1 MQGRVLDCFAVSRG
15 AYNMSTQGVRNG
27 GLSGGFR
34 VVGNT
39 IIMDNEESDKQFR
52 SSNMFYYLSSFNT
65 LTQELVN
72 IYDSA
77 SFVNERW
84 ITALVQ
90 AMHIKGTVTPITAFE
105 TFQPQ
110 MSDAIK
116 SFHGKI
122 TDIEDVGSILEGTKQ
137 TYQTHDKGLHF
148 WSKTKFRTDFVR
160 WVDGIMSLILP
171 DNGYPIFHQLFFHA
185 RVYDSKTTSTQMVTW
200 SGTRP
205 GPAALSGRSAS
216 QLCSL
221 FCLLCPLQM
230 QRQTFGSQP
239 GPWSTGE

>member
-1 MQGRVLDCFAVSRG
+1 
-15 AYNMSTQGVRNG
+15 MSTQGVRNG

-52 SSNMFYYLSSFNT
+52 SSDMNVYLSSFMK
-65 LTQELVN
+65 LTTELVS
-72 IYDSA
+72 IYKSA

-84 ITALVQ
+84 IAELVQ
-90 AMHIKGTVTPITAFE
+90 AMHIKGRVTPIQAFE

-116 SFHGKI
+116 KFHGEI

-148 WSKTKFRTDFVR
+148 GSNTKFRTEFVR
-160 WVDGIMSLILP
+160 WVAGIMSLILP
-171 DNGYPIFHQLFFHA
+171 GNGYSIFRQLFFHA
-185 RVYDSKTTSTQMVTW
+185 KYDSKTTGTQMVTW

-205 GPAALSGRSAS
+205 GPAASSGRSAS
-216 QLCSL
+216 QRCSS
-221 FCLLCPLQM
+221 FRLLCPLQM

>member
-15 AYNMSTQGVRNG
+15 AYNMSTLGVQNG
-27 GLSGGFR
+27 GLPSHVQVR
-34 VVGNT
+34 VGT
-39 IIMDNEESDKQFR
+39 ITIDNQESDKQFT
-52 SSNMFYYLSSFNT
+52 SSHMSVYISSFKT
-65 LTQELVN
+65 LTGELVK

-77 SFVNERW
+77 SFVNVTW
-84 ITALVQ
+84 INVLVQ
-90 AMHIKGTVTPITAFE
+90 AMHIKGIVTPITAFE

-137 TYQTHDKGLHF
+137 TYQTHDKGLHLG
-148 WSKTKFRTDFVR
+148 SNTKFRTDFVR
-160 WVDGIMSLILP
+160 WVTGIMSLILP
-171 DNGYPIFHQLFFHA
+171 LAGYSRFHQLFFHA
-185 RVYDSKTTSTQMVTW
+185 KYDSKTTGTQMVTW

-205 GPAALSGRSAS
+205 GPAASSGRSAS
-216 QLCSL
+216 QRRSS
-221 FCLLCPLQM
+221 FRLLCPLQM

>member
-1 MQGRVLDCFAVSRG
+1 
-15 AYNMSTQGVRNG
+15 MSTQGVRNG

-52 SSNMFYYLSSFNT
+52 SSNMNVYLSSFIK
-65 LTQELVN
+65 LTTELVK

-84 ITALVQ
+84 ITELVQ

-110 MSDAIK
+110 MSDAINK
-116 SFHGKI
+116 FHGKI
-122 TDIEDVGSILEGTKQ
+122 TDIEDVGSIIEGRKQ
-137 TYQTHDKGLHF
+137 TYETHDEGLHF
-148 WSKTKFRTDFVR
+148 GSNTKFRTDFVR
-160 WVDGIMSLILP
+160 WVAGIMSLILP
-171 DNGYPIFHQLFFHA
+171 DNGYPIFRQLFLHA
-185 RVYDSKTTSTQMVTW
+185 RVDDSKTTGTQMVTW

-205 GPAALSGRSAS
+205 GPAASSGRSAS
-216 QLCSL
+216 QRHSS
-221 FCLLCPLQM
+221 FRLLCPLQM

>member
-1 MQGRVLDCFAVSRG
+1 
-15 AYNMSTQGVRNG
+15 MSTLGVQNG
-27 GLSGGFR
+27 GLPSHVQVR
-34 VVGNT
+34 VGKIT
-39 IIMDNEESDKQFR
+39 IDNKESDKQFR
-52 SSNMFYYLSSFNT
+52 SSHMNVYLSSFNT

-90 AMHIKGTVTPITAFE
+90 AMHIKGTVTPITAFK
-105 TFQPQ
+105 TFLIQ
-110 MSDAIK
+110 MSDAIE
-116 SFHGKI
+116 SFHRKI
-122 TDIEDVGSILEGTKQ
+122 TDIEDVGSILDGTKQ
-137 TYQTHDKGLHF
+137 PYQTHDKGLHF
-148 WSKTKFRTDFVR
+148 GSNTKFRTDFVR
-160 WVDGIMSLILP
+160 WVAGIMSLILP

-185 RVYDSKTTSTQMVTW
+185 KYDSKTTGTQMVTW

-205 GPAALSGRSAS
+205 GPAASSGRSAS
-216 QLCSL
+216 QRRSS
-221 FCLLCPLQM
+221 FRLLCPLQM